1 MKAESRMRQRV
12 RLALRGLDPISIEN
26 PVHPGTPD
34 LNYVEGFVELKIVEK
49 WPERATTILRLPHF
63 TPQQRVWLTRRVRA
77 GGRAFLLLRVGS
89 EWLLFRG
96 DRAAEIVGRGTRV
109 ELEAAAIGRWETS
122 LDDEQLR
129 ALLTADLRDGA
140 VI

>member
-34 LNYVEGFVELKIVEK
+34 LNYVEGFVELKVAEK
-49 WPERATTILRLPHF
+49 WPERTTTILRIPHF
-63 TPQQRVWLTRRVRA
+63 TPQQRVWLMRRVRA
-77 GGRAFLLLRVGS
+77 GGRAFLLLRVDGD
-89 EWLLFRG
+89 WFLFRG
-96 DRAAEIVGRGTRV
+96 DRAAEIVGRGTRA

-122 LDDEQLR
+122 LNDEQLR
-129 ALLTADLRDGA
+129 ALLTA
-140 VI
+140 